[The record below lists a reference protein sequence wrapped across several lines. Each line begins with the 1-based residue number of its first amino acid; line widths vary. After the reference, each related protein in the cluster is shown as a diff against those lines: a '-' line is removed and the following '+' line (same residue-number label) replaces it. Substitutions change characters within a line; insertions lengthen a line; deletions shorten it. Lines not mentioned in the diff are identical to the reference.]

1 MKYDREEEITDQS
14 SKFAFESPPFKELAS
29 LGGFNILKTPGVG
42 DQEKSGDKP
51 KDEKSSSIV
60 FNELELPSKPCSIQ
74 QMKSKSMHRTE
85 KAKKEK
91 QDQIDDK
98 VARFADKVLLEQEA
112 NIEASGSSRGE
123 NQSQR
128 AFWTEQTDLQTNQTD
143 EQKMTQR
150 NGSLEILSKF
160 ERIGASEAQVKQDE

>member
-1 MKYDREEEITDQS
+1 
-14 SKFAFESPPFKELAS
+14 
-29 LGGFNILKTPGVG
+29 
-42 DQEKSGDKP
+42 
-51 KDEKSSSIV
+51 
-60 FNELELPSKPCSIQ
+60 
-74 QMKSKSMHRTE
+74 MHRTE

-128 AFWTEQTDLQTNQTD
+128 AFWTEQTDSQTNQTD

-150 NGSLEILSKF
+150 NESLEILSKF